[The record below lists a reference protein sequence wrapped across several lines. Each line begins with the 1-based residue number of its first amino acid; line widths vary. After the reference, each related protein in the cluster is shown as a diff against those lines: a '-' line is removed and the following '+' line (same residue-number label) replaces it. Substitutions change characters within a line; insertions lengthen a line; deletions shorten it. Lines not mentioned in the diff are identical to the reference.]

1 MGQKCSCFDI
11 LKPKKKLQ
19 AAPNVE
25 VPLQSMVYVKNNNP
39 ISNVRLRN
47 DDGNLMGDR
56 EYVYMKSELL
66 TPKKKP
72 DDKELSFE
80 VKDRMLIL
88 GPSKDG
94 ISIATK
100 DWPFVVPDST
110 GFVDSKT
117 LSEGFENTS
126 YCHDLPYVSSQPKL
140 AFLDNDARY
149 NESGSPI
156 SYSPRS
162 SEISPKPSEMNK
174 TVSPIPLSIN
184 QGRSEVLPKP
194 FEMNDSVPP
203 TPLPKGSEVFPRASE
218 MDENFPAI
226 PPRINQGN
234 CEVFSKPF
242 KIDETVPASL
252 PDINPR
258 SNDFSLDPF
267 KMDDLPRLD

>member
-19 AAPNVE
+19 ATPNVE

-47 DDGNLMGDR
+47 DAGNLMGDR
-56 EYVYMKSELL
+56 EYVCMKSEPLI
-66 TPKKKP
+66 PKKKP
-72 DDKELSFE
+72 DEMRDKEPNFE
-80 VKDRMLIL
+80 IKDRMLIL

-100 DWPFVVPDST
+100 DWPFAVPDST

-117 LSEGFENTS
+117 LSGGFETAN

-140 AFLDNDARY
+140 AFLDNDARN
-149 NESGSPI
+149 NENGSPI
-156 SYSPRS
+156 NFSPRS
-162 SEISPKPSEMNK
+162 SEILPEPSEMNE
-174 TVSPIPLSIN
+174 S
-184 QGRSEVLPKP
+184 
-194 FEMNDSVPP
+194 FPP
-203 TPLPKGSEVFPRASE
+203 TPLPKSSEVFPRASE
-218 MDENFPAI
+218 MDENFPVI

-234 CEVFSKPF
+234 SEVFSKPF
-242 KIDETVPASL
+242 KINETLPASL
-252 PDINPR
+252 PDVNPR

-267 KMDDLPRLD
+267 KMDDVPRLD